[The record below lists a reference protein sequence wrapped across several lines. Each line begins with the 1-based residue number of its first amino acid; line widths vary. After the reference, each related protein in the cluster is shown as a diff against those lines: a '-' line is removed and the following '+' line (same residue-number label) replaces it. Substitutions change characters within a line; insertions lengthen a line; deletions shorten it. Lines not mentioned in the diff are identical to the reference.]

1 MSRYTSEL
9 TAEDLLRYIANDQ
22 VESPYDGIQFQRDY
36 YIKMCKEWVRDNI
49 KEAA

>member
-1 MSRYTSEL
+1 MSRYTSQL

-22 VESPYDGIQFQRDY
+22 IESHFDVIQFQRDY
-36 YIKMCKEWVRDNI
+36 YIKMCKEFVRDNI